1 MKIERASTSL
11 PCQTPFD
18 HMKYAHSVGGVG
30 WKDFTQGKYLYG
42 VLFFFDIFFVD
53 D

>member
-1 MKIERASTSL
+1 MKIERPQRPRHVKRL
-11 PCQTPFD
+11 LD